1 MRKAIVSGVLLA
13 TVTGWLIFLT
23 SATEAA
29 IVNPSTTLPEDE
41 RQIEE
46 DRERAVFDA
55 LVSVDPSLAAQDII
69 EGQATVDQ
77 DARIAQEVERL
88 RLDRKS
94 QFKHLTWSHIKKMI
108 TPETILAKEQFLESR
123 GKTLA
128 TVLSRAID
136 VYIPAQVAKERVSLA
151 KFRIAKA
158 IRDLLPEAS
167 FNAVVKSGSLSGAS
181 FLGDNWRMQFRQPIF
196 RGGVLW
202 NTLFLEMSNLEI
214 AKAEYDKA
222 ISDLIADVSE
232 AYLEYERTR
241 NVLHDQ
247 EQLFE
252 KVKEQKRISDEKYKA
267 KLISEIEKLNSDSL
281 TSQAQYDLE
290 TAEQELEIA
299 KLELQKFLKLENE
312 DEIEIKALYD
322 LDRFDVESFQKAI
335 TIPKR
340 DGSLSDGDLNGLI
353 ETAYQSRPD
362 LQVEAY
368 KLKGTQLAYRVALGR
383 RLPQF
388 DMLLEFGE
396 LAEAFVQDLDSKR
409 RPKHSHEFR
418 FGMEMTWP
426 LAGNTL
432 KYTYDHDQRAPS
444 VTQFQ
449 SGRGTRT
456 RSNSFSVGFLD
467 DLGQFSSMI
476 EAKISNLEQ
485 VVELEK
491 TERDVVR
498 EVKEAYF
505 NFKKALIQVESA
517 YKRMGYRGRLA
528 QLAKHRL
535 ETNEIQISEYL
546 QAEMDFTEER
556 ALVYKA
562 LSDFFLSKAKLNRAI
577 GIRDYLMVESLG

>member
-108 TPETILAKEQFLESR
+108 TPETLLAKEQFLESR

-128 TVLSRAID
+128 AVLSRAID